1 MSHFGCFLRVSRVGE
16 PAGHGRAVRERK
28 INTMIGNNTNRWDS
42 ARESYIFYVSLA
54 IVIGMAVFGLVNDI
68 AARQ

>member
-1 MSHFGCFLRVSRVGE
+1 M
-16 PAGHGRAVRERK
+16 
-28 INTMIGNNTNRWDS
+28 TGNNTNRWES

-54 IVIGMAVFGLVNDI
+54 IVIGMAVFGLVSDI